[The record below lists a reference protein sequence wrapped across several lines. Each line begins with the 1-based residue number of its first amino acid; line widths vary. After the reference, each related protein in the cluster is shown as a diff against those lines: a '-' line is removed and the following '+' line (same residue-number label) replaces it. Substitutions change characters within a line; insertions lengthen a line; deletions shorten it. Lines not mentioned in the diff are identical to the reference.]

1 MAGLKDKDTGLQ
13 GDIRDFSEI
22 TKDNS
27 SLVSKQSNLSNFR
40 FDYNRVGGTN
50 TPNGNFQLNQE
61 KNIAGDSELSKKT
74 SLFQGETGTTLPPEV
89 KGRLQAAETALEPFS
104 ATDKGGVEHLFK
116 QGILHKFNAQ
126 EDTQKYD
133 PTSLLTNLVVPG
145 GTDNFGSPFTK
156 HKEEDVDIQVGQ
168 NISYVKPGGDNQKLG
183 INVVL
188 NRVNT
193 PTGRIK
199 VKSILD
205 DKVSYNMQYPDTSGA
220 KNTNS
225 LQPKDKDNEIVGLP
239 KDFIDFRIKDV
250 INGRII
256 QFPAY
261 LNDITDNS
269 SAEYNPTRYIGKA
282 DQVYVYTGYTRN
294 ISFGFRVAALTRGDI
309 PVMWNKIDYLKQL
322 ALPTYSDKVY
332 PSDNSSE
339 MRPVAPIVEL
349 TIGNLYRNQ
358 TGFFSGINLTMPQTS
373 NWELE
378 EGYQLTHLCDISL
391 EFTFIGKSLPQNSR
405 VEGKQTFNDS
415 RQFDLKTEG
424 LNGEDKS

>member
-61 KNIAGDSELSKKT
+61 KNIAGESELSKKT
-74 SLFQGETGTTLPPEV
+74 SLFQGETGNTLPPEV
-89 KGRLQAAETALEPFS
+89 KGRIQAAETALEPFS
-104 ATDKGGVEHLFK
+104 AADKGGVKHLFK
-116 QGILHKFNAQ
+116 QTILHKFNAK
-126 EDTQKYD
+126 DSTRTYD
-133 PTSLLTNLVVPG
+133 PLSIAKNLVVPG
-145 GTDNFGSPFTK
+145 GTDNLSNYTIKIPYKQITQK
-156 HKEEDVDIQVGQ
+156 L
-168 NISYVKPGGDNQKLG
+168 SYVQPGDNGKLG
-183 INVVL
+183 
-188 NRVNT
+188 VNFGIDKSKT
-193 PTGRIK
+193 PSERFT
-199 VKSILD
+199 VSILD
-205 DKVSYNMQYPDTSGA
+205 DKVSYNMRNNA
-220 KNTNS
+220 TNS
-225 LQPKDKDNEIVGLP
+225 GSNDQILGENFEVSKKDDLP
-239 KDFIDFRIKDV
+239 EDFIDFRIKDV

-282 DQVYVYTGYTRN
+282 DQVYVYSGYTRN
-294 ISFGFRVAALTRGDI
+294 ISFGFRVAALSRGDI
-309 PVMWNKIDYLKQL
+309 PMMWNKIDHLKQL

-339 MRPVAPIVEL
+339 MRPVSPIIEL
-349 TIGNLYRNQ
+349 TIGNLYKNQ

-373 NWELE
+373 NWELAK
-378 EGYQLTHLCDISL
+378 GYQLTHLCDVSL
-391 EFTFIGKSLPQNSR
+391 EFTFIGRSVPQNR
-405 VEGKQTFNDS
+405 PTGKEGTP
-415 RQFDLKTEG
+415 QFDMG
-424 LNGEDKS
+424 NQ

>member
-61 KNIAGDSELSKKT
+61 KNIAGESELSKKT

-104 ATDKGGVEHLFK
+104 AADKGGAKHLVK
-116 QGILHKFNAQ
+116 QGILHKFNAK
-126 EDTQKYD
+126 DSTRTYD
-133 PTSLLTNLVVPG
+133 PSSIVKNLVVSDDNLSTYTIPNPSKEITQGLSYAQPG
-145 GTDNFGSPFTK
+145 DNGKLGVNFGIDKSK
-156 HKEEDVDIQVGQ
+156 
-168 NISYVKPGGDNQKLG
+168 
-183 INVVL
+183 
-188 NRVNT
+188 T
-193 PTGRIK
+193 PRK
-199 VKSILD
+199 RLSVSILD
-205 DKVSYNMQYPDTSGA
+205 DKVSYNMRNIA
-220 KNTNS
+220 TNS
-225 LQPKDKDNEIVGLP
+225 GSKDQILGEEFEVSKKDKLP
-239 KDFIDFRIKDV
+239 RDFIDFRIKDV

-282 DQVYVYTGYTRN
+282 DQVYVYSGYTRN
-294 ISFGFRVAALTRGDI
+294 ISFGFRVAALSRGDI
-309 PVMWNKIDYLKQL
+309 PMMWNKIDHLKQL

-332 PSDNSSE
+332 PSNDSSE
-339 MRPVAPIVEL
+339 MRPVSPIVEL
-349 TIGNLYRNQ
+349 TIGDLYRNQ

-373 NWELE
+373 NWEIQ

-391 EFTFIGKSLPQNSR
+391 EFTFIGKSLPQNR
-405 VEGKQTFNDS
+405 PTGKEGTP
-415 RQFDLKTEG
+415 QFDMG
-424 LNGEDKS
+424 NR